1 MRRWT
6 QGGVHLT
13 WSTYVALGDSLTA
26 GTGDAGRDGRR
37 VGWAQRLADILS
49 VRTAVRC
56 RLTNLAVDGATVSQV
71 LSEQLP
77 AAAAARPDL
86 LSVTVGMNDIRA
98 RGFDE
103 LGFKAGLGQLL
114 EGLAAT
120 EATLLTCTLP
130 DMTAVM
136 ALSPEMAEIARERM
150 RLASDIIR
158 EQAESYGAVCLDA
171 WALPGITDPD
181 LYSPD
186 RLHPNSH
193 GHQFIAA
200 AFADKLA
207 PRGATGG
214 SLAG

>member
-1 MRRWT
+1 MN
-6 QGGVHLT
+6 

-26 GTGDAGRDGRR
+26 GTGDAGRDGRP

-56 RLTNLAVDGATVSQV
+56 RLTNLAVDGATVGQV
-71 LSEQLP
+71 LSTQLP

-103 LGFKAGLGQLL
+103 LSFKAGLGQLL
-114 EGLAAT
+114 EALAAT
-120 EATLLTCTLP
+120 EATILTSTLP
-130 DMTAVM
+130 DITTIM
-136 ALSPEMAEIARERM
+136 ALSPEMADVARERM

-171 WALPGITDPD
+171 WSLPGITDPG
-181 LYSPD
+181 LYGPD
-186 RLHPNSH
+186 RVHPNSR
-193 GHQFIAA
+193 GHQLIAA

-207 PRGATGG
+207 PRWSRLQPGG
-214 SLAG
+214 SAAR